1 MSLLTEDGT
10 LYLIAGDH
18 EPLNKE
24 KTSPRVEGGEV
35 DLSIALTYPSACSK
49 NECFCDS

>member
-10 LYLIAGDH
+10 LKLIAGDH

-24 KTSPRVEGGEV
+24 LAQARGQAGMHRSITS
-35 DLSIALTYPSACSK
+35 SS
-49 NECFCDS
+49 

>member
-10 LYLIAGDH
+10 LNLIAGDH

-24 KTSPRVEGGEV
+24 LAPLAAKP
-35 DLSIALTYPSACSK
+35 ACTGQ
-49 NECFCDS
+49 